1 MADSFNTSDLQQL
14 LEERK
19 RSREEQQVARGN
31 LGNLI
36 DLRKIRRDL
45 GNPLRPEEL
54 EDPGFWGSFW
64 GPDADWSMGSMED
77 VAKAAPFL
85 GPFATNML
93 LPEPIRKKIPFLGA
107 AEEMIEDI
115 SMWWTASRV
124 DDGTGTEEDERALL
138 EWVGKRQL
146 ESLREHG
153 QAADVGAI
161 IGESVPFVGE
171 FILSA
176 GLFAGTKKAVSK
188 IVQKKLRSAIGKA
201 TSKQARK
208 RAAIVAGTLPAV
220 GVQAT
225 VASSPRI
232 VGGAAKLM
240 MPELGLTE
248 DEQGELGVVIAG
260 EGTPLG
266 QALVRS
272 WADQV
277 IEYGSERTGWM
288 LGKMFTKPMDMVF
301 GKGKA
306 DAALKATIA
315 KLWLGLDKTRPV
327 QGLRKAVDKAGW
339 HGIAG
344 EMFEERVGAA
354 LRMPIE
360 HMTGDEIIWELGKV
374 AERIGFTQDQLL
386 TEFYAFGLFQNA
398 IAAGVGSVGAVEKI
412 RDLREESKLGKEI
425 LGAVALGEETAKA
438 REEVKDVLGDT
449 VEEGD
454 VTQPGKRVVVRD
466 KNGNVI
472 YEVPV
477 SDEAQAS
484 QVLEALG
491 ELSSEREYET
501 SIEEQPA
508 TILILNEKGE
518 VEEAIDATQEE
529 YDQEL
534 EKAQERAAKKEGWT
548 VETLNELAQQLAAEA
563 ERDKVEEEP
572 VEVDETATLQ
582 KIEAEEKERTGSET
596 VKVEVVPDAER
607 SSIVR
612 RVQASLSGRGIKV
625 VPIRSTEGELQT
637 PGAYFNGT
645 VYIADVGNLKGAA
658 KRKATRDMFMGV
670 LTHELVHNMEK
681 ENPELYRWLVSRAP
695 RLLGRGALKYMSA
708 TGGLDLK
715 GMLSEGGAQMMQ
727 DLIMKIGGGKILSR
741 IDTERTMVERFLDWL
756 RYHATRLGLRGQ
768 ALKDIQ
774 ELVEEYVSGKAVA
787 DIKVEGKRAKQLAKA
802 KERGVVPESDVAP
815 LTSQEESD
823 VQFAFNNPFAFEQRE
838 RARARD
844 VYTGTRDVYTF
855 HTEDGREFDVFYEY
869 DRFTPPATGQAL
881 NRATVRFEE
890 AVTPTGLK
898 GIGTGISGSN
908 RETARIFATV
918 LETTNKMLKEV
929 DPDTVAF
936 VAVEDIAG
944 SREKLYDALVRR
956 YAGGAGYEVIKQTT
970 TGAAGY
976 KLVKPEVDTRHI
988 RGERLDVTPKERP
1001 QFAAR
1006 QEIPDEAT
1014 IQQYQKLLNIVKTN
1028 PDGFTVDLKGNFP
1041 DGGYVVAPSKATER
1055 VVSSDTLDIYAL
1067 HEYIMDNAELFELE
1081 GSHLGGWFNSENNEY
1096 VLDVSFPLPSYED
1109 AVRTAI
1115 WADQDA
1121 IFDLNTFNEIRT
1133 KDEQGQPKTPE
1144 GFPETAEELI
1154 QRRPDDIPTFAMES
1168 YTGVT
1173 RGVRVEG
1180 GRPDYGRIPEEPR
1193 FAARPKEE
1201 VKDPRGLGRA
1211 AAVALRILSPDE
1223 LERAQEP
1230 QFAAAPEKGSAEEA
1244 RIFKG
1249 AYKGG
1254 VGVSHG
1260 TVAEQIFWDFSI
1272 DYELG
1277 AHFGTPL
1284 AAEERLGY
1292 LTNEPDYDIKNDKYL
1307 RVYDVRLNI
1316 KKPFKMNDVGVWTN
1330 VESLVSNLEEGTAYV
1345 ENDLPGADF
1354 NYGPYESMK
1363 KFKEFLHKTR
1373 SDAVREAS
1381 PTLDVRSLTEEE
1393 AERGRRAGA
1402 AAVGS
1407 AVREFLELNGF
1418 DSIAYR
1424 NNYEDLGSESYI
1436 VFNPDNI
1443 FVEKVRRY
1451 KVQGGDLLERGEIIE
1466 YGAQP
1471 QFAAPRKK
1479 RVKTTVREATGQVK
1493 DKITIDELKAQRIRY
1508 EAEKRAATKAAAKAA
1523 ADVKRTERQLA
1534 QERLEDFKLKQ
1545 KAREGEI
1552 EERKDALKIVIGELP
1567 SAVRKELPPTI
1578 QRLDIKSELDL
1589 DKAIE
1594 KIDEALV
1601 KFETKQSQNK
1611 LKKVIKNLNPK
1622 RFRPEFWKKIQ
1633 EIVGDLDM
1641 SKPTAKT
1648 VEGMLKLKNFLTKI
1662 SDPKSKHYDP
1672 DLAAELE
1679 MYNLVHGLDRLTKKP
1694 IANMTKEEADAAIA
1708 AIQLLEQ
1715 LNRLK
1720 QQLITHNRRV
1730 NRAQR
1735 IATVLREMKAA
1746 QGRYTARRKETGERK
1761 GELKPESRSMVRAF
1775 TSFFG
1780 LSRARI
1786 LQPDAMADLLSGG
1799 ANTTMWDTLYGD
1811 IDRAYSDFLSDYY
1824 DSVDYITGVL
1834 KDLGVDTSTKKGMRM
1849 MVEMSRPLASIKGRF
1864 FARKAD
1870 GSIGKPELVKAK
1882 FITFKAPTSGTEIEL
1897 TEGELIDVLAH
1908 FYDADTVKQM
1918 LGGAP
1923 VKIVGLNKE
1932 VQLTAKDIIELK
1944 RWAEENHQRAV
1955 QIADAMVSYAN
1966 GPLAQLME
1974 RWSVDKH
1981 GYSNVSENTWWSRP
1995 REHSKQEQEALEKQG
2010 MVRRSLS
2017 SAGVTKARVEKSKD
2031 PILIQDAFVKFS
2043 NLAWTISGVSNMENA
2058 ISTAKAVLND
2068 KKVKEFISETKHSSD
2083 IKSYYND
2090 LFGELVESIVG
2101 GVPIVGSVDRW
2112 GRRLRNNFVK
2122 GTLALNPR
2130 VGAYQ
2135 FVSVAAAT
2143 AEIPHLYVA
2152 EATSAMGLNVVG
2164 SMAHTVRGSNESEIN
2179 RIDNAMDTWSPYL
2192 RLRFDSSAFGL
2203 VTSRSG
2209 MDAVALFG
2217 VPPKGEK
2224 GMMIIQGMDRYAIR
2238 TLWRSSEL
2246 WVSADIKNG
2255 KLDMVEGSDAYW
2267 SEVARRT
2274 ETAVKRTQP
2283 TMDPLHSSGL
2293 TKEAKRSWWA
2303 SLLTMF
2309 MSQRNK
2315 NANMIARALLKSRRR
2330 ELSPRSVKPLI
2341 STLMYQPLGL
2351 IFIAAVYESVLTG
2364 DDEAWDNLNIFK
2376 GLPQSA
2382 LSINLGNVP
2391 VGDYLAFSVKK
2402 IGEAFGLLDEKYS
2415 GFDPSLPVLSTLDS
2429 LHMNTVA
2436 LLKNIVPVFTEDE
2449 VEKDKLIKAATNTA
2463 LNYGRLRGYQLTPV
2477 FSQLKR
2483 MYLGR
2488 FGADDYVKEFNKMR
2502 RELKGIELQDRTK
2515 EDNRNLATLNSY
2527 FESMSGIRSDLRKL
2541 KDAKTDK
2548 AKETIERLLKRQN
2561 DIAKKAIEKIR
2572 GK

>member
-1 MADSFNTSDLQQL
+1 MSD
-14 LEERK
+14 
-19 RSREEQQVARGN
+19 
-31 LGNLI
+31 
-36 DLRKIRRDL
+36 
-45 GNPLRPEEL
+45 
-54 EDPGFWGSFW
+54 
-64 GPDADWSMGSMED
+64 
-77 VAKAAPFL
+77 
-85 GPFATNML
+85 
-93 LPEPIRKKIPFLGA
+93 
-107 AEEMIEDI
+107 
-115 SMWWTASRV
+115 
-124 DDGTGTEEDERALL
+124 TG
-138 EWVGKRQL
+138 
-146 ESLREHG
+146 
-153 QAADVGAI
+153 
-161 IGESVPFVGE
+161 
-171 FILSA
+171 
-176 GLFAGTKKAVSK
+176 
-188 IVQKKLRSAIGKA
+188 
-201 TSKQARK
+201 
-208 RAAIVAGTLPAV
+208 
-220 GVQAT
+220 
-225 VASSPRI
+225 
-232 VGGAAKLM
+232 
-240 MPELGLTE
+240 
-248 DEQGELGVVIAG
+248 
-260 EGTPLG
+260 
-266 QALVRS
+266 
-272 WADQV
+272 
-277 IEYGSERTGWM
+277 
-288 LGKMFTKPMDMVF
+288 
-301 GKGKA
+301 
-306 DAALKATIA
+306 
-315 KLWLGLDKTRPV
+315 
-327 QGLRKAVDKAGW
+327 
-339 HGIAG
+339 
-344 EMFEERVGAA
+344 
-354 LRMPIE
+354 
-360 HMTGDEIIWELGKV
+360 
-374 AERIGFTQDQLL
+374 
-386 TEFYAFGLFQNA
+386 
-398 IAAGVGSVGAVEKI
+398 
-412 RDLREESKLGKEI
+412 
-425 LGAVALGEETAKA
+425 
-438 REEVKDVLGDT
+438 KD
-449 VEEGD
+449 
-454 VTQPGKRVVVRD
+454 
-466 KNGNVI
+466 
-472 YEVPV
+472 
-477 SDEAQAS
+477 
-484 QVLEALG
+484 
-491 ELSSEREYET
+491 
-501 SIEEQPA
+501 
-508 TILILNEKGE
+508 
-518 VEEAIDATQEE
+518 
-529 YDQEL
+529 
-534 EKAQERAAKKEGWT
+534 
-548 VETLNELAQQLAAEA
+548 
-563 ERDKVEEEP
+563 
-572 VEVDETATLQ
+572 
-582 KIEAEEKERTGSET
+582 
-596 VKVEVVPDAER
+596 
-607 SSIVR
+607 
-612 RVQASLSGRGIKV
+612 
-625 VPIRSTEGELQT
+625 
-637 PGAYFNGT
+637 
-645 VYIADVGNLKGAA
+645 
-658 KRKATRDMFMGV
+658 
-670 LTHELVHNMEK
+670 
-681 ENPELYRWLVSRAP
+681 
-695 RLLGRGALKYMSA
+695 
-708 TGGLDLK
+708 
-715 GMLSEGGAQMMQ
+715 
-727 DLIMKIGGGKILSR
+727 
-741 IDTERTMVERFLDWL
+741 
-756 RYHATRLGLRGQ
+756 
-768 ALKDIQ
+768 
-774 ELVEEYVSGKAVA
+774 
-787 DIKVEGKRAKQLAKA
+787 
-802 KERGVVPESDVAP
+802 
-815 LTSQEESD
+815 
-823 VQFAFNNPFAFEQRE
+823 
-838 RARARD
+838 
-844 VYTGTRDVYTF
+844 
-855 HTEDGREFDVFYEY
+855 
-869 DRFTPPATGQAL
+869 
-881 NRATVRFEE
+881 
-890 AVTPTGLK
+890 
-898 GIGTGISGSN
+898 
-908 RETARIFATV
+908 TARVFATV
-918 LETTNKMLKEV
+918 LKTVEDMQNQVNPDVVLFTGEV
-929 DPDTVAF
+929 DGRLKYNKYGKLRPSQ
-936 VAVEDIAG
+936 
-944 SREKLYDALVRR
+944 SRIRLYDALLKRF
-956 YAGGAGYEVIKQTT
+956 AGEAGYD
-970 TGAAGY
+970 AY
-976 KLVKPEVDTRHI
+976 KRRDYAEEARYTLVKPALGLTVA
-988 RGERLDVTPKERP
+988 GEKLVEAQP

-1006 QEIPDEAT
+1006 QEIPDKAT

-1363 KFKEFLHKTR
+1363 KFKEFLHKTQ

-1451 KVQGGDLLERGEIIE
+1451 KVQGGDLLETGEIIE

-1493 DKITIDELKAQRIRY
+1493 DKITVPEQVALGTKLKA
-1508 EAEKRAATKAAAKAA
+1508 EARGARKAAAKAA
-1523 ADVKRTERQLA
+1523 ADVRRTERQLA

-1552 EERKDALKIVIGELP
+1552 EERKDALKIVIDQLP
-1567 SAVRKELPPTI
+1567 SAARKELPKKI
-1578 QRLDIKSELDL
+1578 QQLDIKTELDL

-1594 KIDEALV
+1594 KIDEALA

-1694 IANMTKEEADAAIA
+1694 IADMTKEEADAAIA

-1746 QGRYTARRKETGERK
+1746 QGRYTAKRKETGERK
-1761 GELKPESRSMVRAF
+1761 GELKSESRSMVRALS
-1775 TSFFG
+1775 SFFG

-1849 MVEMSRPLASIKGRF
+1849 MVEMSRPLASVKGRF
-1864 FARKAD
+1864 FAAKAD

-2152 EATSAMGLNVVG
+2152 EASGAMGLNVAG
-2164 SMAHTVRGSNESEIN
+2164 SMAHTVRGSNKSEIS

-2209 MDAVALFG
+2209 MEAVALFG

-2224 GMMIIQGMDRYAIR
+2224 GMMLIQGMDRMAIR

-2246 WVSADIKNG
+2246 WVSADIKDG

-2293 TKEAKRSWWA
+2293 TKEAKRSFWA

-2315 NANMIARALLKSRRR
+2315 NANMIARALLKSRRG
-2330 ELSPRSVKPLI
+2330 ELSPRSVKPLV

-2351 IFIAAVYESVLTG
+2351 IVIAAAYEWALTG
-2364 DDEAWDNLNIFK
+2364 DDEAFEKALK
-2376 GLPQSA
+2376 GLPQSY
-2382 LSINLGNVP
+2382 LNINLGNVP
-2391 VGDYLAFSVKK
+2391 FGDFLAKGIKEVG
-2402 IGEAFGLLDEKYS
+2402 EEFGLLDEKYS

-2436 LLKNIVPVFTEDE
+2436 LFKNLVPVFTEDE
-2449 VEKDKLIKAATNTA
+2449 VEKDKLIKAAFNT
-2463 LNYGRLRGYQLTPV
+2463 LINYGRLSGYQVTPV
-2477 FSQLKR
+2477 VSQLKR

-2488 FGADDYVKEFNKMR
+2488 FGANDYVKEFNKMR

-2515 EDNRNLATLNSY
+2515 EDNRNLATLNAG